1 MEFHSK
7 QPDVLPSNCN
17 NQEAKSAEKHEKE
30 MGSGLPSEHILEF
43 RNPQSERTTLVLLL
57 VLSLYATSP
66 LSRSIPTHSRMLLFL
81 CLQSRCI
88 LFWVNQIVIL
98 LNALLQSNP
107 PYRITSSSKPKR
119 RAISLQE
126 KLNFCT
132 RSSKSLFNRTDHLPR
147 ELGRC
152 LTLEFVSMNTY
163 SPIVHPFCLQPVCSF
178 RSILGSVVMR
188 FFKENRNAALF
199 LSSPPNL
206 NPRLFCLQN

>member
-1 MEFHSK
+1 MYTFLGE
-7 QPDVLPSNCN
+7 SNSHTVEC
-17 NQEAKSAEKHEKE
+17 
-30 MGSGLPSEHILEF
+30 
-43 RNPQSERTTLVLLL
+43 T
-57 VLSLYATSP
+57 
-66 LSRSIPTHSRMLLFL
+66 PTIESTIQNHF
-81 CLQSRCI
+81 
-88 LFWVNQIVIL
+88 F
-98 LNALLQSNP
+98 
-107 PYRITSSSKPKR
+107 RITSSSKPKR

-163 SPIVHPFCLQPVCSF
+163 SPIVHPFCFQPVCSF

-188 FFKENRNAALF
+188 LFKENRNAALF

-206 NPRLFCLQN
+206 NPRLFCLQKWNPIQRRSSPTNTPNHQKSPNLHFPSSLNAYDGSHASACGSIDPDSGSSGKHACSS

>member
-30 MGSGLPSEHILEF
+30 MESGLPSEHILEF
-43 RNPQSERTTLVLLL
+43 RNPQSECTTLVLLL
-57 VLSLYATSP
+57 VLSLYASSP

-107 PYRITSSSKPKR
+107 PIQKNFLIKAQTERNFTPGK
-119 RAISLQE
+119 A
-126 KLNFCT
+126 KLLHQI
-132 RSSKSLFNRTDHLPR
+132 KQ
-147 ELGRC
+147 
-152 LTLEFVSMNTY
+152 
-163 SPIVHPFCLQPVCSF
+163 IVV
-178 RSILGSVVMR
+178 
-188 FFKENRNAALF
+188 
-199 LSSPPNL
+199 
-206 NPRLFCLQN
+206 